1 MVPILTQE
9 EIDAL
14 LHGPSEDECD
24 RDNFYTRVRAKFLRL
39 AKRPGYAKAKQKNFL
54 TLLSFDSI
62 QFYPLG
68 ILKRGRAFSFGRSCW

>member
-24 RDNFYTRVRAKFLRL
+24 RDNFYTRVRVKFLRL
-39 AKRPGYAKAKQKNFL
+39 AK
-54 TLLSFDSI
+54 TLRERVCESKTEEFPDSSRHPR
-62 QFYPLG
+62 FFPSN
-68 ILKRGRAFSFGRSCW
+68 R

>member
-39 AKRPGYAKAKQKNFL
+39 AKTPRVCESETEEFP
-54 TLLSFDSI
+54 DSI
-62 QFYPLG
+62 IF
-68 ILKRGRAFSFGRSCW
+68 